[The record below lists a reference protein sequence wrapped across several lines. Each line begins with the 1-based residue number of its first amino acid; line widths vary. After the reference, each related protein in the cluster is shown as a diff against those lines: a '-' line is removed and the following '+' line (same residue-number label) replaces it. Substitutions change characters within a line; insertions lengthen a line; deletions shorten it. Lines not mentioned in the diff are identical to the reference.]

1 MTDFTDSFWKVI
13 PHWMAGAIAISVFLV
28 YMATKL
34 AGVHEGITTILPK
47 VTGWI
52 DKRNREKKLRNDD
65 VDFQIADLWRQVN
78 FLEEQLAELRL
89 RDEMYWSWIL
99 TDQEWHRTYEF
110 KAAQF
115 GWETIPHMS
124 FMEFRDKW
132 MSQRLGRRPGNDQGR
147 AF

>member
-1 MTDFTDSFWKVI
+1 
-13 PHWMAGAIAISVFLV
+13 MAGAIAISVFLV

-34 AGVHEGITTILPK
+34 AGVHEGIVAMVPK
-47 VTGWI
+47 ITGWLTRR
-52 DKRNREKKLRNDD
+52 DRDRNAD

-89 RDEMYWSWIL
+89 RDEMYWAWIL

-110 KAAQF
+110 KAAQN
-115 GWETIPHMS
+115 GWETVPHMS
-124 FMEFRDKW
+124 FMQFRDHW
-132 MSQRLGRRPGNDQGR
+132 MSQRHGRRPGNNEEVR

>member
-1 MTDFTDSFWKVI
+1 MTDFTDSFWNAI
-13 PHWMAGAIAISVFLV
+13 PHWMAGAIAIIVFLV
-28 YMATKL
+28 YLATRL
-34 AGVHEGITTILPK
+34 AGVHEGITAIWPK
-47 VTGWI
+47 ITGLLTKG
-52 DKRNREKKLRNDD
+52 DRDRNKA
-65 VDFQIADLWRQVN
+65 VDYQIADLWRQVN

-115 GWETIPHMS
+115 GWETIPHTS
-124 FMEFRDKW
+124 FMEFRDQW
-132 MSQRLGRRPGNDQGR
+132 MSQRLGRRPGNNQER

>member
-1 MTDFTDSFWKVI
+1 VSDFTDSFWNAV

-28 YMATKL
+28 YMATRL
-34 AGVHEGITTILPK
+34 AGVHEGITAIWPK
-47 VTGWI
+47 ITGLLT
-52 DKRNREKKLRNDD
+52 NRDRERKNN
-65 VDFQIADLWRQVN
+65 VDYQIADLWRQVN

-110 KAAQF
+110 QAAQN
-115 GWETIPHMS
+115 GWETVPHMS
-124 FMEFRDKW
+124 FMEFRDQW
-132 MSQRLGRRPGNDQGR
+132 MSQRLGWRPGNNQER